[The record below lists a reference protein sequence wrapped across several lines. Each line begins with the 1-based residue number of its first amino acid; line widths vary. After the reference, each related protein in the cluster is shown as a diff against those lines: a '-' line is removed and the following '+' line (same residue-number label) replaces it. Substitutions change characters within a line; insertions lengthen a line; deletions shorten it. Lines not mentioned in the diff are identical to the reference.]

1 MVCNVITADKANRL
15 YWLGRYAER
24 VYISLHLLRR
34 YCDKVID
41 GDISDF
47 NEYYTALGVKTT
59 SDEHMYNEALHLSQ
73 LYDKTNIY
81 SINSSLSLANDNGII
96 LRRDITSESLS
107 YLQMSQVILE
117 ECAQREEKNITMFQP
132 ITDYMLSFFGSLDE
146 RVLNKHIRN
155 FIKYGKLVENIDLHI
170 RFNYPF
176 YRIEEAYLSLK
187 EYAQREEAHIN
198 AEKIDLLDKLI
209 CEEKYAC
216 ANEEY
221 KQEVLFHINN
231 LILV

>member
-1 MVCNVITADKANRL
+1 MVCTVITADKANRL

-41 GDISDF
+41 GNVADF
-47 NEYYTALGVKTT
+47 NEYYSALGVKST
-59 SDEHMYNEALHLSQ
+59 SDEQMYNETLHLSQ
-73 LYDKTNIY
+73 LYDMTNIY

-107 YLQMSQVILE
+107 YLQMSQVILDK
-117 ECAQREEKNITMFQP
+117 CSASNEKNITMFQP

-146 RVLNKHIRN
+146 RVFNKHIRN
-155 FIKYGKLVENIDLHI
+155 FIKYGKLVENIDLHL

-176 YRIEEAYLSLK
+176 YRIEEAYMSLK
-187 EYAQREEAHIN
+187 EYLSREEAHIN
-198 AEKIDLLDKLI
+198 TEKIEILDNLI
-209 CEEKYAC
+209 CEDKYDIT
-216 ANEEY
+216 NEEY
-221 KQEVLFHINN
+221 KHEILLHLNN
-231 LILV
+231 LVRV